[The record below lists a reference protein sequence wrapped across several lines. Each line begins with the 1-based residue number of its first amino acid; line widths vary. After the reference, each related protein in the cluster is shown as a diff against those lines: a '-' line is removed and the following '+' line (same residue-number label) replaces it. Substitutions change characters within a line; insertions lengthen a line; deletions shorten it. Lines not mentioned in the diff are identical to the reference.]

1 MSKLFFVAPFDPL
14 NVSKSRFFAANKK
27 ISLIL
32 GILSDIGYDVVLVSS
47 IFQKDSTSN
56 FLQKSYLYKLDNG
69 KLVNVVISKFSSFSK
84 IDYFFKLLNL
94 KRIINFSIQKF
105 GAPDVVWVYNAYSFE
120 ILCIKYLKKKSVL
133 FSVLEFEDWHF
144 SRGIGLKSILD
155 WTIWKTNTHLI
166 DFSFCVNSFLEN
178 ISRVNKTPCFIFP
191 GFIEFVD
198 NDDKT
203 SFNIVHKPIVCGYFG
218 GLTKDKGMV
227 FLLRLINLSIKRN
240 MDITWTI
247 TGEGPY
253 SKFFEDLRANFP
265 EKVFFFGRVDEVVL
279 QKLIRS
285 VNVLLNPHIPN
296 KGIFPFKVFE
306 YLSYEKLIISSYF
319 DLPDTLLYL
328 KDSIIIN
335 KLDEQLWLDQILKFH
350 SLILDYRSKISES
363 KGKLFIDYSH
373 EAIKSRI
380 LDLLGKF
387 L

>member
-1 MSKLFFVAPFDPL
+1 
-14 NVSKSRFFAANKK
+14 
-27 ISLIL
+27 
-32 GILSDIGYDVVLVSS
+32 
-47 IFQKDSTSN
+47 
-56 FLQKSYLYKLDNG
+56 
-69 KLVNVVISKFSSFSK
+69 
-84 IDYFFKLLNL
+84 
-94 KRIINFSIQKF
+94 
-105 GAPDVVWVYNAYSFE
+105 
-120 ILCIKYLKKKSVL
+120 
-133 FSVLEFEDWHF
+133 
-144 SRGIGLKSILD
+144 
-155 WTIWKTNTHLI
+155 
-166 DFSFCVNSFLEN
+166 
-178 ISRVNKTPCFIFP
+178 
-191 GFIEFVD
+191 
-198 NDDKT
+198 
-203 SFNIVHKPIVCGYFG
+203 
-218 GLTKDKGMV
+218 
-227 FLLRLINLSIKRN
+227 LRLINLSIKRN